1 MVQTKVTDNI
11 TIGEV
16 KQYYQKQLV
25 EQSRSIAIQI
35 MRGRAGLTTVEKMI
49 REVIEPKLET
59 IRLLDTLA
67 EELYVVNTG
76 KPMPLDETPPLDE

>member
-16 KQYYQKQLV
+16 KQYYHKQLV
-25 EQSRSIAIQI
+25 EQSRSIAIYI
-35 MRGRAGLTTVEKMI
+35 MRGRAGLATVEKMI

-59 IRLLDTLA
+59 IRLLDALA